1 MGKFISTRYPGVF
14 YKILSRLDP
23 NTGKPDRTYYINV
36 PDEFGIFRWVK
47 AGRQSDGM
55 TARMA
60 YAKKSSCPVISSKKT
75 HVSCSFQEAVD
86 AYSEW
91 ARALGKHVDV
101 PLEQYNIHCRK
112 HIHSTLIDSFLPEQA
127 EALKIRLFKKNL
139 SPQSV
144 AHALSFLKRV
154 VNYAIGI
161 NRATKNPFIVKPGSV
176 FRMPQVDNKR
186 MRFLTPRECQ
196 KLLDVLRFR
205 SPQTYQMAMLSL
217 HTGMRATEIFHL
229 RRDDIDYDAGC
240 LYIRAKGGKRQI
252 VYAPKEIM
260 NMLIKIPI
268 YPGCPYVFPTDNGKR
283 RTRIPATFGRIVKE
297 IGMQE
302 SMSSPYHISFHVFRH
317 TFASLLAQ
325 SGKVDLYELK
335 KLLRHRSIEMTM
347 RYAHLIPSVTAQKVN
362 IIAQTLSQVQGLPE
376 IH

>member
-1 MGKFISTRYPGVF
+1 MGKFITTRYPGVF
-14 YKILSRLDP
+14 YKVLTRLDP

-36 PDEFGIFRWVK
+36 PDEFGNPHWVK
-47 AGRQSDGM
+47 SGRQSEGM
-55 TARMA
+55 TARLA
-60 YAKKSSCPVISSKKT
+60 YIKKT
-75 HVSCSFQEAVD
+75 TSPVFPKKQGRTSFSFQEAVD
-86 AYSEW
+86 AYTEW
-91 ARALGKHVDV
+91 ASALGKHVDI
-101 PLEQYNIHCRK
+101 PLEQYNLHCRK

-196 KLLDVLRFR
+196 KLLDVLRSR

-240 LYIRAKGGKRQI
+240 LYIRAKGGRRQI
-252 VYAPKEIM
+252 VFAPKKTME
-260 NMLIKIPI
+260 MLIKIPI
-268 YPGCPYVFPTDNGKR
+268 YPGCPYVFPTENGKR
-283 RTRIPATFGRIVKE
+283 RTKIPATFGRVVKE
-297 IGMQE
+297 LGMQE

-335 KLLRHRSIEMTM
+335 NLLRHRSIEMTM

-362 IIAQTLSQVQGLPE
+362 LIAQTLSQVQGLPE